1 MRNLKLIWFLPTL
14 ILLSFL
20 MVVFARH
27 RDDHS
32 NSNHRLALE
41 IGLSKTWTVNAAM
54 PGRALRAFVRLPAN
68 AGNQSALSAIKLE
81 PKMLGD
87 RLEVTVTGLSG
98 DTSSIKSCKDWA
110 ALKETPIT
118 SYTLTEGQEATV
130 SQLSNLGSNFKNG
143 VLSFKAV
150 AFVAPL
156 DVEPVDGGGDSTAC
170 GCGRCDRLYC
180 CPNKGACL
188 GCGTCGDVCC
198 GN

>member
-1 MRNLKLIWFLPTL
+1 MKNLKFTLFVPTL

-27 RDDHS
+27 NDHS
-32 NSNHRLALE
+32 KTNNRLALE
-41 IGLSKTWTVNAAM
+41 IGLSKPWTVNAAM
-54 PGRALRAFVRLPAN
+54 EGNTLRAFVRVPAN
-68 AGNQSALSAIKLE
+68 SKSPFSAIKLE
-81 PKMLGD
+81 PKMVGD
-87 RLEVTVTGLSG
+87 KLEVTITGLTG
-98 DTSSIKSCKDWA
+98 DTSAVKSCKDWA
-110 ALKETPIT
+110 ALGQTPIT
-118 SYTLTEGQEATV
+118 SYVLKEGQEATV

-143 VLSFKAV
+143 MLSFKAV
-150 AFVAPL
+150 AFVAPP
-156 DVEPVDGGGDSTAC
+156 DTEAVEGAGESSPC